1 MAFINNNH
9 GKFFSPQQSYMGYI
23 FIACGILTCY
33 YSLNT
38 LFLIIPGGFLAF
50 TYTGTLIDKD
60 NKRLKPYTAYFGIFK
75 SGKWIEANQFSRFK
89 IIKSKRTYTSYSRGG
104 IRLDMNNCDLRLI
117 LLKKEGKDKSV
128 VVNVFSNIEDA
139 QKEMEELKGILL
151 SDSDNI

>member
-1 MAFINNNH
+1 MALINNNH

-50 TYTGTLIDKD
+50 TYTGTLIDKV
-60 NKRLKPYTAYFGIFK
+60 NKRVKPYTAYFGIFK

-117 LLKKEGKDKSV
+117 LLKKEGNKSI
-128 VVNVFSNIEDA
+128 VVNVFSNLEDA
-139 QKEMEELKGILL
+139 QKEMEELKGTLL